1 MKSFLHGDIAD
12 VDGPRLGP
20 SDLKD
25 TDARAQVVGM
35 PVLCPTGLWKAV
47 STTVSKVE
55 ICWTGEICEN
65 SDHDAD
71 EGFARC

>member
-1 MKSFLHGDIAD
+1 MWMVPTLPSLDL
-12 VDGPRLGP
+12 PRLGP

-35 PVLCPTGLWKAV
+35 PVRDALSLWKAV
-47 STTVSKVE
+47 STTLSKVE